1 MGGGDNYN
9 NEDTIGRIGIGALS
23 IFALGDKVAIS
34 TRTQGD
40 DKVLMAELNFE
51 KVKNESEHSTP
62 LENIRLG
69 DIKGYRKAT
78 EDDEEHFTEIVVSSL
93 SKTVLDIF
101 NDSDKTKE
109 LIERLER
116 ILPVPYRS
124 DDLIFERLPKEIA
137 DKIRADKFVIKN
149 VELHIPHLGYANPD
163 YKVYRKT
170 ITSVETAR
178 IIHTPP
184 IFPFNIEGGSHRNL
198 AVYGYL
204 YINGDKVLPKGW
216 QGINAR
222 IKNVTIESNTFF
234 NYEEDP
240 ASRNRIGG
248 EVFIVNIDEN
258 HAITTNRSG
267 FAIENSDY
275 VLVSQY
281 MQGRIEEA
289 TNIVRRHSAVDSIV
303 KKFINAVD
311 KLRSVF
317 ETNASTQD
325 ARDDNSTFKELDD
338 KAVVLKREVPFSLEN
353 VLKNELDKKS
363 IDFELIWSGILP
375 ESYYIQPQEDQFYT
389 IYVHERLYQF
399 MFNVAGNSI
408 EYVIAYCDESNPL
421 LIKKH
426 GKVYLNLDNKLVANK
441 DITKVEVG
449 FVETVLALYL
459 NYLRCNKNADLL
471 YSQTISDL
479 LRIL

>member
-1 MGGGDNYN
+1 
-9 NEDTIGRIGIGALS
+9 
-23 IFALGDKVAIS
+23 
-34 TRTQGD
+34 
-40 DKVLMAELNFE
+40 
-51 KVKNESEHSTP
+51 
-62 LENIRLG
+62 
-69 DIKGYRKAT
+69 
-78 EDDEEHFTEIVVSSL
+78 
-93 SKTVLDIF
+93 
-101 NDSDKTKE
+101 
-109 LIERLER
+109 
-116 ILPVPYRS
+116 
-124 DDLIFERLPKEIA
+124 
-137 DKIRADKFVIKN
+137 
-149 VELHIPHLGYANPD
+149 
-163 YKVYRKT
+163 
-170 ITSVETAR
+170 
-178 IIHTPP
+178 
-184 IFPFNIEGGSHRNL
+184 
-198 AVYGYL
+198 
-204 YINGDKVLPKGW
+204 
-216 QGINAR
+216 
-222 IKNVTIESNTFF
+222 
-234 NYEEDP
+234 
-240 ASRNRIGG
+240 
-248 EVFIVNIDEN
+248 
-258 HAITTNRSG
+258 
-267 FAIENSDY
+267 
-275 VLVSQY
+275 

-389 IYVHERLYQF
+389 IYVHERLHQF